1 MAASKFKMFKSLYL
15 KDLREARVEVLI
27 VAIATLVSILWIFA
41 KTEGDSRMIIM
52 VPAVALMGLAGFLP
66 VITSF
71 RILGREW
78 GQNTIYLMMSLPVSG
93 TMMLGSKLLVLLSE
107 YLAGTLLV
115 GTISSIAIII
125 SFPDLLP
132 ELNRQADLILMTK
145 ILISL
150 YAASIAAIVY
160 LFSCSF
166 LSQLFGKLFSRA
178 SGFITLVVFL
188 LLLFGPGKFSPELGW
203 NLHYQATD
211 VASSIAFIW
220 IYVGITLVLA
230 LLLLAASVWIWE
242 RKMEL

>member
-93 TMMLGSKLLVLLSE
+93 TMMLPKLLVLLSE

-132 ELNRQADLILMTK
+132 ELNRQADLI
-145 ILISL
+145 
-150 YAASIAAIVY
+150 
-160 LFSCSF
+160 
-166 LSQLFGKLFSRA
+166 
-178 SGFITLVVFL
+178 
-188 LLLFGPGKFSPELGW
+188 
-203 NLHYQATD
+203 
-211 VASSIAFIW
+211 
-220 IYVGITLVLA
+220 
-230 LLLLAASVWIWE
+230 
-242 RKMEL
+242 